1 MSIWPQRRP
10 GEKPAV
16 SESRALTGAAL
27 IGVLGLFW
35 LVRLVATR
43 LGSRQANS
51 SPSPPAAAP
60 PAPLTP
66 SPDPAPAR
74 PAPSPDGARAR
85 SPRTGWLALVVASA
99 LAWGSFSAYSWLRH
113 TYPPA
118 DLTASTT
125 SLGALQPLSLE
136 APNGGGGGSTSWQ
149 VMASL
154 IGRLVVSGGGTRT
167 TEIILPLP
175 RSQSQCRAMA
185 ARLGATCEPGNKV
198 SVSSPVTFAWSSPQL
213 IDTTDDR
220 QIPSTSIEIASSG
233 AGLGSLSVTV
243 LAQTSASPSL
253 CFSSPSQ
260 PGTVTLTVTSG
271 SPLPFQAH
279 FPGYNTPGFAPIPQC
294 ADGLPVIVGSAGS
307 GPPEVDFKRIGSL
320 TLHAWAQTGK
330 LQGFAGEID
339 LDPGGPTVLGS
350 PTIVSLGS
358 RQAVPLESSVSVN
371 PGSQSF
377 VVHSTEATS
386 VITSTGQLVPSYW
399 ARNTDW
405 LVPVLG
411 GLVTVLFNLFGVSTQ
426 VLVDA
431 VNRRRGP
438 VQWWR
443 DRRARKQRERSQE
456 KEVRHAT

>member
-1 MSIWPQRRP
+1 MSIWSRRRP
-10 GEKPAV
+10 GEKPAAPG
-16 SESRALTGAAL
+16 SRALTGVAL
-27 IGVLGLFW
+27 IGVLGLVW

-51 SPSPPAAAP
+51 SSSPPAAAP
-60 PAPLTP
+60 SARLTP
-66 SPDPAPAR
+66 SPDTTLAR
-74 PAPSPDGARAR
+74 PAPDPDSGRAR
-85 SPRTGWLALVVASA
+85 SHRTGWLALVLASA
-99 LAWGSFSAYSWLRH
+99 LAWGSFSVYHWLRDA
-113 TYPPA
+113 YPPA
-118 DLTASTT
+118 DLTATTT
-125 SLGALQPLSLE
+125 SLGTLQPLSLE
-136 APNGGGGGSTSWQ
+136 APDGGGGSTSWQ
-149 VMASL
+149 VMASF
-154 IGRLVVSGGGTRT
+154 IGRLVVSGPETGR

-175 RSQSQCRAMA
+175 RSMCRKVAVG
-185 ARLGATCEPGNKV
+185 LGATCEAGGWV
-198 SVSSPVTFAWSSPQL
+198 SVSSPATFAWSSPQL
-213 IDTTDDR
+213 IDTTDDSK
-220 QIPSTSIEIASSG
+220 IPSTSIEIASSG
-233 AGLGSLSVTV
+233 TGPRSLSVTV
-243 LAQTSASPSL
+243 LAQTRALPSL

-271 SPLPFQAH
+271 SHLPFHHQFA
-279 FPGYNTPGFAPIPQC
+279 GYNTPGFAPIPQC
-294 ADGLPVIVGSAGS
+294 ADGLPVRVGSPGK
-307 GPPEVDFKRIGSL
+307 GLPPEVDFEGISSL
-320 TLHAWAQTGK
+320 TLHAWAPTGK

-358 RQAVPLESSVSVN
+358 RQTMPLETSVSIN

-377 VVHSTEATS
+377 VVHSTQATS
-386 VITSTGQLVPSYW
+386 VITSSGQLVPSYW
-399 ARNTDW
+399 SRNTDY

-443 DRRARKQRERSQE
+443 DRRARKQRRRSQE